1 MGWLQNLTVT
11 QKLIGLITTLLML
24 TLIVSS
30 YAVVKMDRVA
40 NEIEGIAHENLPLV
54 KLASN
59 ITIKQLEGA
68 VVLEKAFRLANV
80 PSGEDR
86 QNLNQFLNQ
95 VRESA
100 LYFDREISNA
110 RTLLDSALDHAK
122 SATQEQRISLLIQE
136 LEKLKQ
142 QHKSYEQMLFSI
154 LDGLQQGTVDSAMAA
169 QVHRF
174 EQALDKLN
182 AELEHFLL
190 GLEQATTNAVL
201 ITEEHEYQ
209 ALVGMAILSVISVIF
224 GLTIGVLFSRRIV
237 SSMVRARNV
246 AAEMAKGNF
255 EQKIE
260 IKSNDEIGQ
269 LMVSMNVMAE
279 SLSRMIGDV
288 MSRTDVIAS
297 TVTELSAVAENNR
310 QAMQVQQENTE
321 QVASAMTQ
329 MAATIT
335 EVASNAEAAAGST
348 SRAEVNVKEGC
359 STIDMTQ
366 DISVLLVEQSNHAQ
380 NMINELKGSTH
391 KIQDFVQ
398 VVDSISEQTN
408 LLALNAAIESAR
420 AGEQGRGFAVVAD
433 EVRALASRSQQA
445 TNEIGSLIEVLVNK
459 AEQSNNAMTE
469 SDSKVRQTSEY
480 IQQAK
485 TQLNHIATALAELTE
500 SNTQVAAASEQQSV
514 TAEEISHNL
523 IGIKDSG
530 DRVLL
535 STEETAKASED
546 LAEQANALRVLM
558 GAFKVRSDCP
568 S

>member
-1 MGWLQNLTVT
+1 MDWLKNLTIT
-11 QKLIGLITTLLML
+11 QKLIGLVVTLLAL
-24 TLIVSS
+24 TMVVSF

-110 RTLLDSALDHAK
+110 RTLLDAALSHAK
-122 SATQEQRISLLIQE
+122 SAKQEQRISLLIQE

-142 QHKSYEQMLFSI
+142 QHKSYEQILFSI

-201 ITEEHEYQ
+201 ITEEHEHQ

-237 SSMVRARNV
+237 SSMIRARDV

-335 EVASNAEAAAGST
+335 EVASNAESAADST
-348 SRAEVNVKEGC
+348 SRAETNVKEGC

-380 NMINELKGSTH
+380 NMINELKNSTH

-445 TNEIGSLIEVLVNK
+445 TNEIGSLIEILVNK
-459 AEQSNNAMTE
+459 AEQSNIAMME
-469 SDSKVRQTSEY
+469 SDDKVRQTSEY

-485 TQLNHIATALAELTE
+485 TQLNHIAIALAELTE

-546 LAEQANALRVLM
+546 LAEQANALRGLM
-558 GAFKVRSDCP
+558 GAFKVLA
-568 S
+568 